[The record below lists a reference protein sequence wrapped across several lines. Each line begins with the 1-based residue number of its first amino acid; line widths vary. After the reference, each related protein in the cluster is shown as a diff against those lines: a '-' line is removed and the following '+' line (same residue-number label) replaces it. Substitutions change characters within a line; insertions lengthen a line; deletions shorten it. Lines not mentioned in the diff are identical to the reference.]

1 MDNLSALA
9 FRIVVLGACSIDMQL
24 ADDAS
29 TNGPRTLAE
38 FEVNWQSLN
47 VVVPKTL

>member
-9 FRIVVLGACSIDMQL
+9 FRIVVLGACSIGMQL

-29 TNGPRTLAE
+29 TKRPRTCEAE
-38 FEVNWQSLN
+38 FEIN
-47 VVVPKTL
+47 

>member
-29 TNGPRTLAE
+29 TNRPRTYPAE
-38 FEVNWQSLN
+38 FEVN
-47 VVVPKTL
+47 